1 MNKVVLVGNLTR
13 DPELR
18 TTQSG
23 LSVCSFTVAVQ
34 RRFANAQ
41 GVREAD
47 FISCVAWRQ
56 TAEFIS
62 RYFTKGSRIGVAG
75 SLQTRTYEAQD
86 GNKRYITEV
95 QVDEAEFVT
104 PRNQA
109 EGGAAPRNNPAPFG
123 GVNDG
128 FTAVDDDD
136 SLPF

>member
-1 MNKVVLVGNLTR
+1 MNKVVLVGNLAR

-23 LSVCSFTVAVQ
+23 VSVCSFTIAVN

-62 RYFTKGSRIGVAG
+62 RYFTKGSRIGVSG
-75 SLQTRTYEAQD
+75 SLQTRTYDAQD
-86 GNKRYITEV
+86 GTKRYVTEV

-104 PRNQA
+104 PRSQGDNPA
-109 EGGAAPRNNPAPFG
+109 APAPRNDPAPFG
-123 GVNDG
+123 GADG
-128 FTAVDDDD
+128 FTEVEDDP
-136 SLPF
+136 LPF